1 MWNLAIDD
9 YKRSMTVFCN
19 SVWNTIWNDIH
30 LTLFDFNGLVVNQEV
45 HLTFNNQ
52 QRFIEIV
59 CFIRV

>member
-1 MWNLAIDD
+1 MTAVRDSMWNTA
-9 YKRSMTVFCN
+9 
-19 SVWNTIWNDIH
+19 WNDVH

-52 QRFIEIV
+52 QRFIEIM